1 VYLTNTQFSYVQLYS
16 VVRITSSETYMDRVN
31 MYASFY
37 VGIRHG
43 GRSLDPTKKVSE
55 VNLEALDSLL
65 QATTAI

>member
-1 VYLTNTQFSYVQLYS
+1 
-16 VVRITSSETYMDRVN
+16 

-43 GRSLDPTKKVSE
+43 GRSLDRTKKVSE
-55 VNLEALDSLL
+55 VNLEAWDCLL

>member
-1 VYLTNTQFSYVQLYS
+1 
-16 VVRITSSETYMDRVN
+16 MDRVN

-43 GRSLDPTKKVSE
+43 GRGLDPSKKVSE